1 MIKIKIYVQFHIQ
14 IKQFTNLQINSMQS
28 IDDLR
33 QLYRN
38 YAAENH
44 FGNHPVQELYRP
56 LDYILSLGGKQMRPV
71 LALMAAQL
79 FSDEV
84 EKALPPAYGVELF
97 HNFSL
102 LHDDIMDEADL
113 RRGKATVHKK
123 FDVNTAILSGDVML
137 VYAYQYVAQ
146 VDAAILPEVIHIFNE
161 TAIGVC
167 EGQQMDVN
175 FETRTDVSL
184 EEYIRMIELKTSVLL
199 HGAMKIG
206 ALVAGAEAE
215 AADHVAEFGRNM
227 GIAFQLQ
234 DDYLDSFGDQAT
246 FGKRIG
252 GDIVQNKKTYLF
264 LTALQQSDEA
274 TQKELLDWYTKE
286 VPVAEEETKIE
297 AVKQI
302 FRASGALE
310 AIVEE
315 MEKYRLKALDHLNQ
329 VAVDDARKQPLL
341 GFLEY
346 IMQRQ
351 H

>member
-1 MIKIKIYVQFHIQ
+1 
-14 IKQFTNLQINSMQS
+14 MQS

-44 FGNHPVQELYRP
+44 FGDYPVQKLYRP

-79 FSDEV
+79 FSDQLD
-84 EKALPPAYGVELF
+84 KALPPAYAVELF

-123 FDVNTAILSGDVML
+123 YDTNTAILSGDVML

-146 VDAAILPEVIHIFNE
+146 VDATVLPEVIRIFNE

-167 EGQQMDVN
+167 EGQQMDMN
-175 FETRTDVSL
+175 FETRTEVALD
-184 EEYIRMIELKTSVLL
+184 EYICMIELKTSVLL

-206 ALVAGAEAE
+206 ALVVGADAE

-264 LTALQQSDEA
+264 LKALELSNAA
-274 TQKELLDWYTKE
+274 TQNELLKWYTAEVAPKE
-286 VPVAEEETKIE
+286 EQAKIE

-302 FRASGALE
+302 FRQSGALE

-315 MEKYRLKALDHLNQ
+315 MEKFRLKALEYLGK
-329 VAVDDARKQPLL
+329 VEVELERKRPLL
-341 GFLEY
+341 GFLDY